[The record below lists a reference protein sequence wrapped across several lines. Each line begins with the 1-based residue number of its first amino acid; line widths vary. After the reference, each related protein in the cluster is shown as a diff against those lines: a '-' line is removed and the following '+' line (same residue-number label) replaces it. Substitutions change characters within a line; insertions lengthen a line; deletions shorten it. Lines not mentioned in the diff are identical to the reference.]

1 MKYLVLF
8 LMSMFPLLS
17 ISAQNLEKM
26 DSVQRNKYLI
36 DLSSEVIKTM
46 GPGYYRNT
54 HPTISEGVFISNDGR
69 AKIKKNIGR
78 KYYEIKY
85 PYDKSKETLEF
96 DFSEKFC

>member
-36 DLSSEVIKTM
+36 DLSSEVTSVPFKRDDI
-46 GPGYYRNT
+46 YLIY
-54 HPTISEGVFISNDGR
+54 
-69 AKIKKNIGR
+69 
-78 KYYEIKY
+78 
-85 PYDKSKETLEF
+85 L
-96 DFSEKFC
+96 

>member
-46 GPGYYRNT
+46 GPGSYLERY
-54 HPTISEGVFISNDGR
+54 GR
-69 AKIKKNIGR
+69 
-78 KYYEIKY
+78 
-85 PYDKSKETLEF
+85 TLRC
-96 DFSEKFC
+96 DIWKWIWEKLFLFKLQGTD